1 MEDIVKI
8 TLWLPDQQALNE
20 LLSKAT
26 VSLDCGAPRR
36 ESDGSYRVVVYA
48 SPTEEKKIKAL
59 GYRQEA
65 DADFGK
71 VLLERRKEVSKV
83 DRFEGGKVKPTGLG
97 DKR

>member
-1 MEDIVKI
+1 MDDTVKI
-8 TLWLPDQQALNE
+8 TLWLPDQQALNA

-36 ESDGSYRVVVYA
+36 ESDGSYRVIVYA
-48 SPTEEKKIKAL
+48 APAEAKKIKAL
-59 GYRQEA
+59 NYRQEV

-71 VLLERRKEVSKV
+71 TLPERRKEVSKV
-83 DRFEGGKVKPTGLG
+83 DRFKGGQVKPTGLG

>member
-1 MEDIVKI
+1 MDDTVKI
-8 TLWLPDQQALNE
+8 TLWLPDQQSLNE

-36 ESDGSYRVVVYA
+36 ESDGTYRVVLYA
-48 SPTEEKKIKAL
+48 APAEARKIKAL
-59 GYRQEA
+59 NYRQEA
-65 DADFGK
+65 DADFGR

-83 DRFEGGKVKPTGLG
+83 DRFKGGQVKPTGLG

>member
-20 LLSKAT
+20 VLSTAA

-48 SPTEEKKIKAL
+48 APAQAKKLKAL
-59 GYRQEA
+59 NYRQEV

-71 VLLERRKEVSKV
+71 VLLERRKEVSKT
-83 DRFEGGKVKPTGLG
+83 DRFKGGQLKPSGLG

>member
-20 LLSKAT
+20 VLSQAK

-36 ESDGSYRVVVYA
+36 ESDGSYRVILYA
-48 SPTEEKKIKAL
+48 SPVEAKKIKTL

-65 DADFGK
+65 DPNYGK
-71 VLLERRKEVSKV
+71 VLAERQKEVSKT
-83 DRFEGGKVKPTGLG
+83 DRFKGGAVKPTGLG
-97 DKR
+97 EKR